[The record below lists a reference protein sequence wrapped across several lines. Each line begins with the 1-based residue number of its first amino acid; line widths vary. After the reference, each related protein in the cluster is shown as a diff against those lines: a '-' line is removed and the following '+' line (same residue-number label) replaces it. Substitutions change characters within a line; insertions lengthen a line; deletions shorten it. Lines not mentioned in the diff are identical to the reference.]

1 MTVVYFDDLH
11 FVRLFE
17 PLYFGMSKGCKG
29 VASNI
34 CADGGI
40 AARGA
45 AG

>member
-11 FVRLFE
+11 SVRLFE
-17 PLYFGMSKGCKG
+17 SLHCGMSKSYKG